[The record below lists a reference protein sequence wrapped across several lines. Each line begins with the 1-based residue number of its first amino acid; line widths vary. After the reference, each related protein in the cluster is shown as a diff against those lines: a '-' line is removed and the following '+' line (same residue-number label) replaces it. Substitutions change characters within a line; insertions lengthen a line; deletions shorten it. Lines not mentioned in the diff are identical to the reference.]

1 MNSFLKI
8 MIITT
13 LLALTACQE
22 TKNSKPRIMNSYIG
36 GTNPNSVA
44 FKAKDNALE
53 RENRV
58 KMAEI
63 KANSQIAIAKIE
75 STKAVS
81 VAKIDNETKKDIAT
95 KTATTT
101 LAVTKLDTKTK
112 ENQSMIN
119 LYIALGFLLALVVAI
134 VLWFMHKKKTL
145 ELKAK
150 LEENRLKHELEIK
163 EKELQEQRVQK
174 VLDLAISG
182 QLSPEIQKDII
193 YSITQNSSKLIESK

>member
-22 TKNSKPRIMNSYIG
+22 TKNSKPHIMNSYIG

-63 KANSQIAIAKIE
+63 KANSQIALANIE